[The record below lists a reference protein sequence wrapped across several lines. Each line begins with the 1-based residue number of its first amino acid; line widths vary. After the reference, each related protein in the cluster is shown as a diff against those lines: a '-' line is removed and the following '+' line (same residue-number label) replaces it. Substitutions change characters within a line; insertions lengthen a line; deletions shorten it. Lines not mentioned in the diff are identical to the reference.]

1 MSGNIYVKFILL
13 ERKRYESITLYI
25 LLGLEFNGLIN
36 IWKLWIMGQDKS
48 DFRIFNFNFITYLSS
63 NQSFKGDKRA

>member
-48 DFRIFNFNFITYLSS
+48 DFRIFNFNFITYLCS